1 MFRTDAKAEG
11 GTVAI
16 GGWRPMRGS
25 NGVIDLSLSPWFA
38 VHLTPSS
45 APWAFARG
53 EPFRAVAS
61 LELLATVV
69 GLIVFSP
76 EPSGREEMEGIIT
89 VTSLTDSMV
98 STKVLARGLTTSFPL
113 CLVAMEAAAQM
124 EARGLELKLNWVPRD
139 LNEEADSLSNLRFAG
154 FTPRL
159 RVEVDLAELPLL
171 VLPRL
176 TRQAFEF
183 YEVSRRA
190 LPASKRKRRGSARQ
204 APLRERDPW

>member
-1 MFRTDAKAEG
+1 M
-11 GTVAI
+11 
-16 GGWRPMRGS
+16 
-25 NGVIDLSLSPWFA
+25 
-38 VHLTPSS
+38 
-45 APWAFARG
+45 
-53 EPFRAVAS
+53 AS

-124 EARGLELKLNWVPRD
+124 EARGLELKLNWAPRD

-159 RVEVDLAELPLL
+159 RVAVDLAELPLL

-176 TRQAFEF
+176 TRQACEF
-183 YEVSRRA
+183 YKVSRRA
-190 LPASKRKRRGSARQ
+190 LPASKRTRRGSARQ
-204 APLRERDPW
+204 APLRERDKW